1 MAGMENVEEMQMD
14 TKNLIEMIEKSL
26 YAAGESDTRYTL
38 NGLLFHV
45 KKAAAK

>member
-1 MAGMENVEEMQMD
+1 
-14 TKNLIEMIEKSL
+14 MIEKSL